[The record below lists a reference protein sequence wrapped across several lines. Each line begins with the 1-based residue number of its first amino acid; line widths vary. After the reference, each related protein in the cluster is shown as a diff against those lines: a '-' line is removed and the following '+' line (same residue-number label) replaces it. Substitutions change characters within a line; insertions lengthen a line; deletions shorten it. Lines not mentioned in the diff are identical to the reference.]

1 MAFNTINKWYIVK
14 TKTKDSMAPTDDET
28 SVL

>member
-14 TKTKDSMAPTDDET
+14 TKPKDNMAPIDDET